1 MKNAVKGL
9 KTYEDLYNLIFNI
22 RGNEASFKELLNAST
37 KTKDI
42 QLYCL
47 IMFLQLKWGF
57 PESWEYYCDITN
69 GKFTEFHFYK
79 HPYEFF
85 YLESSVRELKIKS
98 NQRCV
103 WAVLVSNEEVRVVS
117 YISYPTKNINLRD
130 LKAADFKFLSGYPKD
145 YTETTALCITNQA
158 AFDVTFGAL
167 KRSKIKTTIQDMDK
181 VFAQTMIDT
190 FMQYSERMVPWEQM
204 RKSYRSGNT
213 IIYRPHQDYTIN
225 ATIEKLQSTEHP
237 LNILWG
243 HIARSGKSY
252 MMYGLINA
260 MLACDPPITNH
271 NYLIITTAP
280 NETIPQYQQLFA
292 SMQTLGVNL
301 IFTKHEIK
309 QFSEGN
315 ANTDMNII
323 VASKQML
330 THTSNKNM
338 RLPDLGLIMIDEAH
352 FGGTTARTKHW
363 LSDYDDVHKIF
374 VTATYEKVRSHF
386 DLDMIVKWDLQDI
399 QMCKRE
405 DGQSLCQKH
414 PEIYD
419 SLRNAGDPFSG
430 YKKFP
435 DLTMVGLDPAII
447 RADPKTLFDLSK
459 PAKVAF
465 ENHDDVRSVFG
476 HIFKDVIPAL
486 DAHNKKIGQRSILN
500 KKDPSVILCF
510 APWSDISTISV
521 RLEEIVANIYPSVF
535 IGKCNTTDS
544 TTPFKETLNKAIED
558 AKKSKKEA
566 VFAIAGT
573 QGHLGITIPK
583 CDVVIMAN
591 DIHAADFNFQAMF
604 RCMTEANAKQF
615 GYVIDLNFHRCT
627 NLLSTY
633 SSYVYDDDDCSK
645 YQLIS
650 RIVRE
655 GIIRL
660 VPSSQ
665 IDLLDYEPETMK
677 DGMMDYIAMFL
688 EEKTDQI
695 DDDDVEM

>member
-1 MKNAVKGL
+1 M
-9 KTYEDLYNLIFNI
+9 IFKI
-22 RGNEASFKELLNAST
+22 RGDEASFKELLNAST

-47 IMFLQLKWGF
+47 IMFLQLKWGVDSSS
-57 PESWEYYCDITN
+57 ESYCDITN
-69 GKFTEFHFYK
+69 GKITEFHFYK

-85 YLESSVRELKIKS
+85 YPDSSVRELKIKAE
-98 NQRCV
+98 QRCL
-103 WAVLVSNEEVRVVS
+103 WTVRMTEMIFRVTS
-117 YISYPTKNINLRD
+117 FISYPTKTINLKELGPSHFEF
-130 LKAADFKFLSGYPKD
+130 LKGYPQT
-145 YTETTALCITNQA
+145 YIENTSLCIINQA
-158 AFDVTFGAL
+158 AFNESFRGL
-167 KRSKIKTTIQDMDK
+167 NKRSKMAKSIEEMDK
-181 VFAQTMIDT
+181 VFISTMVDT
-190 FMQYSERMVPWEQM
+190 FMQHSERMVPWDQM
-204 RKSYRSGNT
+204 RKSYSSGNT
-213 IIYRPHQDYTIN
+213 IIYRPHQGYTIH
-225 ATIEKLQSTEHP
+225 ATIEKLHYAKHP

-252 MMYGLINA
+252 MMYGLIDA
-260 MLACDPPITNH
+260 MLACDPPIANH

-292 SMQTLGVNL
+292 SMQILGVNL

-323 VASKQML
+323 IASKQML
-330 THTSNKNM
+330 THTSNKDM

-386 DLDMIVKWDLQDI
+386 ELDMIVKWDLQDI

-414 PEIYD
+414 PEIYN
-419 SLRNAGDPFSG
+419 SLNDNIDPFSG

-447 RADPKTLFDLSK
+447 QADPKTLFDLSK

-465 ENHDDVRSVFG
+465 ENRDDVRSVFR

-486 DAHNKKIGQRSILN
+486 DIHNSNIGQRAILN
-500 KKDPSVILCF
+500 KADPSIILCF
-510 APWSDISTISV
+510 VPWSDISTISV
-521 RLEEIVANIYPSVF
+521 RLEEVVAKIYPSVF
-535 IGKCNTTDS
+535 ISKCNTTDS
-544 TTPFKETLNKAIED
+544 NTPFKETLNKSIED
-558 AKKSKKEA
+558 AKKKKKEA

-591 DIHAADFNFQAMF
+591 DVHAADFNFQAMF

-615 GYVIDLNFHRCT
+615 GYVIDMNFHRCT
-627 NLLSTY
+627 NLLATY
-633 SSYVYDDDDCSK
+633 SSYVYDDNNCSK
-645 YQLIS
+645 YEFIS

-677 DGMMDYIAMFL
+677 GGMMDYIAEFL
-688 EEKTDQI
+688 GEEEDQV
-695 DDDDVEM
+695 DDNAMEL